1 MMGKKDNFLCEKTF
15 QDFLIAK
22 EKRIWRHA
30 TLLALLL
37 LQFAPEVIFIFT
49 SYSEYELV
57 KAHQIALLE
66 CAIIFCASILIYIN
80 LLWLVPTFLLRKKYP
95 LYFTLTACELAI
107 DFIITL
113 SLQFALAKMI
123 SSKPIGYE
131 YVWSVLLSPA
141 NVIQSVTLPTVFL
154 GSIVGILL
162 FRQWLVREQAI
173 KELQEVQLKTELS
186 QLKSQIN
193 PHFLFNT
200 LNNINSL
207 IHIDPNK
214 ASQIVM
220 GLSDVLRYNLY
231 ESNHDR
237 VSLKK
242 EIEVH
247 AHILELEKIR
257 RKEFECGITHEGDCT
272 SAYVPPFLFI
282 NFIENAIK
290 HSADDRGKSFIA
302 VNFHRQDKSI
312 DFKCTNS
319 IANGR
324 KNTSGG
330 LGLANVKRRLELL
343 YGNDFLLTTARHEN
357 EFSVTLSL
365 PL

>member
-247 AHILELEKIR
+247 AHKSGAKNLNVASLTRAIAQVPTCHHFYLSILLKMPSNTVPMIGGSRSSQLISIDRISPLILNVLIQLPMGEKIPR
-257 RKEFECGITHEGDCT
+257 VVW
-272 SAYVPPFLFI
+272 AW
-282 NFIENAIK
+282 
-290 HSADDRGKSFIA
+290 
-302 VNFHRQDKSI
+302 QM
-312 DFKCTNS
+312 
-319 IANGR
+319 
-324 KNTSGG
+324 
-330 LGLANVKRRLELL
+330 
-343 YGNDFLLTTARHEN
+343 
-357 EFSVTLSL
+357 
-365 PL
+365 